1 MHFNPLFEGMDREK
15 LGIKNFGITST
26 KLEDVFLKVAG
37 EGDMMKGL
45 HTGVQDISESHQA
58 LPVENSS
65 ASIGTWE
72 SQAKAESGKRVRQAQ
87 RDGKAFVFVFLLPIA
102 MIVAGLAFGLVSL
115 LKEIDSLNLTLNLT
129 LPVSDGGKL
138 PFAAS
143 TASDAKAGLNRQRSD
158 TGDDKI
164 IKMLECIRLATEV

>member
-37 EGDMMKGL
+37 EGDIMKGL

-115 LKEIDSLNLTLNLT
+115 LKEIDSLDLT

-138 PFAAS
+138 PFASS